1 MKKFLTLALVL
12 VMALTLS
19 VSVFAVDIVGG
30 ESGSST
36 LGNPDNIEAVITV
49 EKGEAEKVYRV
60 DIAWENMN
68 FTYAQEYDIE
78 WDPARLEYTDTVEA
92 SWSHKQA
99 TITITNRS
107 NADVTVSAEATPGEA
122 NVNYTFSGDGTG
134 TRLDRADVSGGSY
147 TTEYTFKITDDQGPT
162 QTGTST
168 IATIS
173 ITLQ

>member
-19 VSVFAVDIVGG
+19 VSVFAADIVGG

-36 LGNPDNIEAVITV
+36 LGTPDDIEAVITV
-49 EKGEAEKVYRV
+49 EKGEAAKVYRV

-68 FTYAQEYDIE
+68 FTYAQEYDID

-107 NADVTVSAEATPGEA
+107 NDDVTVSAEATPGEA
-122 NVNYTFSGDGTG
+122 NVNYTFDGTE
-134 TRLDRADVSGGSY
+134 TLLTRADVAGATD
-147 TTEYTFKITDDQGPT
+147 TTYTFKITDEQGPT

-173 ITLQ
+173 ITLE